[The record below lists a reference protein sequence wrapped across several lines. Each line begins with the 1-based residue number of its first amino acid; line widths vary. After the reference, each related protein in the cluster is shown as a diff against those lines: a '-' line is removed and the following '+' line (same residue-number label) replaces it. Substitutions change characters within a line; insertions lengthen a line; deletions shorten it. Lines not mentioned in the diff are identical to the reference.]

1 MDEKRFVRVLW
12 IAKAALLAVLLYVG
26 FEVVTNRVHLGAV
39 LDPDTASGR
48 LHVADKQEAPAE
60 TRSPSDYAAIVQ
72 RNLFADADRAARQQ
86 PDTSRSPAVESLPSA
101 DDLGLRLVGAI
112 AGGPTASRAVIQN
125 TKNNTTGSYR
135 IGDTIASAAG
145 NGAAGPTV
153 EAIRRDAVILQYQG
167 RPAVLK
173 LCAANTTDRGPRAEA
188 AGPKAEG
195 QSQPSPVA
203 RAPSSESP
211 RGGYVSDVF
220 RKATIEPYVRN
231 NRTEGLRIT
240 GLDQIPLA
248 ELFGFKNG
256 DIVQSVNGQQLTSKQ
271 KAFQV
276 LQKAKTQSKVNIRLL
291 RDGKSKDL
299 SFDL

>member
-1 MDEKRFVRVLW
+1 MDEKRFVKVLW

-39 LDPDTASGR
+39 LDPDAASGK

-60 TRSPSDYAAIVQ
+60 THSPSDYAAIIQ
-72 RNLFADADRAARQQ
+72 RNLFTDADQATHQQ
-86 PDTSRSPAVESLPSA
+86 PDANRLPAVAPLPSA

-112 AGGPTASRAVIQN
+112 AGGPAASRAIIQN
-125 TKNNTTGSYR
+125 TKNNTTSSYR
-135 IGDTIASAAG
+135 IGDTIASATP

-153 EAIRRDAVILQYQG
+153 QAIQRDAVVLQYQG

-173 LCAANTTDRGPRAEA
+173 LCAAKTADKGPKTEA
-188 AGPKAEG
+188 AGPKAE
-195 QSQPSPVA
+195 SQNQPAPVA
-203 RAPSSESP
+203 GAPSSEPP
-211 RGGYVSDVF
+211 RAGYMSDVF

-248 ELFGFKNG
+248 QVFGFKNG

-271 KAFQV
+271 KAFQI
-276 LQKAKTQSKVNIRLL
+276 LQKAKTQSKVNIRIL

>member
-1 MDEKRFVRVLW
+1 MDEKRFVKVLW
-12 IAKAALLAVLLYVG
+12 TAKAALLALLLYAG

-39 LDPDTASGR
+39 LDPDTASGK
-48 LHVADKQEAPAE
+48 LHMADKQEAPAE
-60 TRSPSDYAAIVQ
+60 AHSPSDYAAIVQ
-72 RNLFADADRAARQQ
+72 RNLFANADRAVRQQ
-86 PDTSRSPAVESLPSA
+86 PDVNRVPVVESLPAA

-112 AGGPTASRAVIQN
+112 AGGPTASRAIIQN

-135 IGDTIASAAG
+135 IGDTIASATA
-145 NGAAGPTV
+145 NGAAGPVV
-153 EAIRRDAVILQYQG
+153 EAIRRDAVILQYRGQ
-167 RPAVLK
+167 PAVLK
-173 LCAANTTDRGPRAEA
+173 LCAATTADRTSKPEA
-188 AGPKAEG
+188 AGPKVE
-195 QSQPSPVA
+195 SQRQPAPVA
-203 RAPSSESP
+203 NASSPELPRA
-211 RGGYVSDVF
+211 GYVSDIF

-248 ELFGFKNG
+248 GVFGFKNG